1 MKAGGQSRILW
12 WPRQGVNATGLRL
25 QCYMLDRGRQ
35 AAGVLGPGRAVLDL
49 LRTPLMPR
57 YGDWAS
63 QPEVAH
69 ILADFLNNL
78 GGTSWMNINSGYS
91 DSSGNVGT
99 SQVSHGGTCYDPYSH
114 GKSLSDEDILV
125 SMTCSCH
132 SIVQLSALLCSPFN
146 LDPQSALAVRLW
158 QQGPHITL
166 QTGS

>member
-1 MKAGGQSRILW
+1 MLL
-12 WPRQGVNATGLRL
+12 GLRL
-25 QCYMLDRGRQ
+25 QCY
-35 AAGVLGPGRAVLDL
+35 VLKNEQRVVSVPGLGKVVLDS

-78 GGTSWMNINSGYS
+78 GGTSWMNINSGYY

-114 GKSLSDEDILV
+114 GKSLSDDDVLV
-125 SMTCSCH
+125 RMTVLYQRTSTACCT
-132 SIVQLSALLCSPFN
+132 AL
-146 LDPQSALAVRLW
+146 QHV
-158 QQGPHITL
+158 
-166 QTGS
+166 